1 MPFEQDYLCATC
13 KQTDRS
19 CPLRDYAVQECS
31 FYALDLPNVYQPSR
45 KPQMTEYAAVDGFL
59 KELERAQVKHPVWP
73 TNTLE
78 QVAVMAGEA
87 GECLQAALHFVEGRG
102 DIERVRTEAIQAGAM
117 AVRVL
122 INLERGNE

>member
-13 KQTDRS
+13 KHTDRS
-19 CPLRDYAVQECS
+19 CPLRDYTITECQ
-31 FYALDLPNVYQPSR
+31 FYSPDLPNVCAPSR
-45 KPQMTEYAAVDGFL
+45 KPAMTEYSAVDAML

-102 DIERVRTEAIQAGAM
+102 DIERVRTEAIQTGAM
-117 AVRVL
+117 AIRVL
-122 INLERGNE
+122 MNLEKGSK

>member
-13 KQTDRS
+13 QHTDRS
-19 CPLRDYAVQECS
+19 CPDRGSS
-31 FYALDLPNVYQPSR
+31 FSQCDNYNPDLPKIYAPTR
-45 KPQMTEYAAVDGFL
+45 KPQMTAYEVVDALL

-78 QVAVMAGEA
+78 QVAILAGES

-102 DIERVRTEAIQAGAM
+102 DIERVRTEAIQVGAM
-117 AVRVL
+117 AIRVL
-122 INLERGNE
+122 MNLERSNG